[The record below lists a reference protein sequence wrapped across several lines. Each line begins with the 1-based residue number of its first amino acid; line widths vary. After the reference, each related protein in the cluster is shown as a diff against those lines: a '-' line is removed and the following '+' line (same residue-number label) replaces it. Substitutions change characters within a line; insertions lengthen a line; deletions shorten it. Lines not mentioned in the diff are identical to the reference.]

1 MRVLYAVYHAN
12 ALSEAYF
19 RAEAAWMAARGVEV
33 AFHAMEAMPSETN
46 SGHATPQ
53 QCWVGGDI
61 RDTIA
66 DYKPDIVHANWVRV
80 AMDVAPLVDRPM
92 TVQGHSF
99 GEGSRMED
107 VDVLAALD
115 QVKRIWLFPHFVG
128 RFTHPK
134 VAPLPVCFDETRYTP
149 GIPDARRYVCR
160 AAGGKRDK
168 AVEEFVRIA
177 ELVPDV
183 DFRLAMTQTPGD
195 LDYPSEVA
203 ASAPPNLT
211 VSINLDP
218 EPMADL
224 VRRAYLCLRQHD
236 PSAHP
241 YGMPVSIAEAL
252 GAGLPIVARRDPA
265 AVAFIGDAGYYY
277 DRVDEAAELIQRLAR
292 LPHADWLA
300 LRETSLQR
308 SVRFRTSAVLPTV
321 LSTWESMCYERTSKI
336 VDIAPRP

>member
-33 AFHAMEAMPSETN
+33 AFHAMEAMPSEAN
-46 SGHATPQ
+46 SSHATPPR
-53 QCWVGGDI
+53 CFIGGDI
-61 RDTIA
+61 RNTIA
-66 DYKPDIVHANWVRV
+66 EFKPDIVHANWVRV
-80 AMDVAPLVDRPM
+80 AMDVAPLVNLPM

-115 QVKRIWLFPHFVG
+115 HVKRIWLFPHFVS
-128 RFTHPK
+128 RFTNSK

-149 GIPDARRYVCR
+149 GSPAAPRYVCR

-177 ELVPDV
+177 ELAPDV
-183 DFRLAMTQTPGD
+183 YFRLAMTQTPGD
-195 LDYPSEVA
+195 LDYPREIA
-203 ASAPPNLT
+203 ARAPPNLT

-218 EPMADL
+218 EPMAHL
-224 VRRAYLCLRQHD
+224 VRHAFLCLRQHD
-236 PSAHP
+236 PTAHP

-252 GAGLPIVARRDPA
+252 GAGLPIVAKRDPA
-265 AVAFIGDAGYYY
+265 AVSFIGDAGFYY
-277 DRVDEAAELIQRLAR
+277 DQADEAAELIQRLVR
-292 LPHADWLA
+292 LPYADWLA

-308 SVRFRTSAVLPTV
+308 SERFRASTVLPTV
-321 LSTWESMCYERTSKI
+321 LSTWAELVLRT
-336 VDIAPRP
+336 